1 MNSLVLEPFRPRA
14 VVFAV
19 QNGEKQ
25 GREREGEGEKERRRV
40 VGRDARRQFAGVA
53 NYKARYESVER
64 FRIFSSFLLLLP
76 PLLSFFFSP
85 LCSFIRLFIYLKLFL
100 VFAWM

>member
-25 GREREGEGEKERRRV
+25 GRERKREGERERRRV

-64 FRIFSSFLLLLP
+64 F
-76 PLLSFFFSP
+76 
-85 LCSFIRLFIYLKLFL
+85 
-100 VFAWM
+100 

>member
-25 GREREGEGEKERRRV
+25 GREREGERERRRV

-64 FRIFSSFLLLLP
+64 F
-76 PLLSFFFSP
+76 
-85 LCSFIRLFIYLKLFL
+85 
-100 VFAWM
+100 